1 VSDGVAGG
9 SATDVAAAA
18 AAATAERI
26 AADWWL
32 MYCSIKVAATGL
44 FADATRQLRN
54 CDITISARLYVGGG
68 GGGGTDREAPNRRPF
83 NVYLQ
88 DTSIERYALNMALL
102 LFTVTHLA
110 LWSLRPDADC
120 LADGRDAPVCSD
132 PTKKTAAKT
141 RALFTAA
148 VTEAENAAADGE
160 GGADVAADGM
170 SPAAA
175 AA

>member
-1 VSDGVAGG
+1 M
-9 SATDVAAAA
+9 AAAA

-54 CDITISARLYVGGG
+54 CDITIAARLYVGGG

-132 PTKKTAAKT
+132 PTKKTAAET

-148 VTEAENAAADGE
+148 VTETENAAADGE